1 MAEEQKKKVWRASV
15 ELLGT
20 PKGKAR
26 PRFTKSG
33 RTYTP
38 HTTAEYEKHIASEWH
53 HQNPGW
59 RPLEGAVQVR
69 IFAYFAIPKNASKK
83 KRQELDGAPCTK
95 KPDADNIAKAVLD
108 GLNGTAYTDDAQ
120 VTDVLVLKRWDRTSR
135 TLVTVAEIETE
146 A

>member
-1 MAEEQKKKVWRASV
+1 MTEAKKPRGGRVV
-15 ELLGT
+15 LLGT

-33 RTYTP
+33 HTYTP

-59 RPLEGAVQVR
+59 LPLEGPVQVR

-83 KRQELDGAPCTK
+83 KWQELDGAPCAK

-120 VTDVLVLKRWDRTSR
+120 VTDVLVLKRWERTSR
-135 TLVTVAEIETE
+135 TLVNVAEIKTE
-146 A
+146 G